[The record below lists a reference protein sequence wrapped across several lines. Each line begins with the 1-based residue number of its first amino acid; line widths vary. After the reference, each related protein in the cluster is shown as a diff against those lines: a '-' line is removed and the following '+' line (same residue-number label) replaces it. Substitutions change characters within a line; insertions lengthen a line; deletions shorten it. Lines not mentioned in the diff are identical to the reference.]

1 MTTAMPS
8 VKTLFLESWET
19 LKASF
24 GSMFILSL
32 LGSIVGII
40 LFFSTMIGIAGV
52 GFLSVLSQ
60 GSDKTKMLTSIE
72 SYLTPTVLGHIG
84 LALIIAIICS
94 IVIKTVTTIA
104 IYIAIA
110 KSADKPN
117 IGTCLG
123 SGISLLIPVVVMGL
137 VTSVIGFGSWF
148 LLIIPAILIG
158 LFFQFVTYE
167 LVLGEKKWFSS
178 LSGSV
183 QIMSQHFGEVL
194 IRMFALWGVV
204 YLGMY
209 LPIYILRMIVA
220 AAAKSAP
227 AEALGVNLILGI
239 VQFIFGIV
247 VGFYSV
253 VYSVKTYQ
261 HAKSVTDTTIKPKM
275 TWIWVVSIVGWLIAI
290 MLGSQIVKAIKSPY
304 VQDKIKTALSQAK
317 STTTVSPASATQ
329 AEKIATWKAAINSA
343 ALPYW
348 NTSLGLFQQM
358 KAESNPTV
366 AKKLADQNITALQ
379 KAVVLDS
386 GNPELWGALSDAN
399 TWMSTKGSL
408 QAALTAAQKA
418 ETLDPTIWSY
428 EYRTATTLM
437 MLGRY
442 DEAILKLQQVIR
454 AEDNYGPAHISLGI
468 AYKNNGI
475 KDQAKI
481 EIQKGIDILTKYNTN
496 GDLDAQILDAQKELA
511 TIK

>member
-1 MTTAMPS
+1 
-8 VKTLFLESWET
+8 
-19 LKASF
+19 
-24 GSMFILSL
+24 
-32 LGSIVGII
+32 
-40 LFFSTMIGIAGV
+40 
-52 GFLSVLSQ
+52 
-60 GSDKTKMLTSIE
+60 
-72 SYLTPTVLGHIG
+72 
-84 LALIIAIICS
+84 
-94 IVIKTVTTIA
+94 
-104 IYIAIA
+104 
-110 KSADKPN
+110 
-117 IGTCLG
+117 
-123 SGISLLIPVVVMGL
+123 
-137 VTSVIGFGSWF
+137 
-148 LLIIPAILIG
+148 
-158 LFFQFVTYE
+158 
-167 LVLGEKKWFSS
+167 
-178 LSGSV
+178 
-183 QIMSQHFGEVL
+183 
-194 IRMFALWGVV
+194 
-204 YLGMY
+204 
-209 LPIYILRMIVA
+209 MIVA